1 MNLGSRQRF
10 RGQIAGVGSTSGAR
24 VVVGRWT
31 DTAMGSFADAMV
43 ETAAGHRVLL
53 APRQEV
59 AEFIEATYSFD
70 EIRLEGFAVTAT
82 GTGWRV
88 RSSSLE
94 LDLAFGRR
102 TPLGLALR
110 AVPRPVA
117 ESPAWCAVTDPVARM
132 LLRGVRTRGT
142 AGGGRR
148 EWYAATD
155 AHRVISLRGTF
166 DGVRLGDLA
175 DVDPPCRFGFSS
187 TPRRPTV
194 TTVVTTVETADA
206 GAQL

>member
-1 MNLGSRQRF
+1 VNLGFRQRF
-10 RGQIAGVGSTSGAR
+10 AGQIAGVGSASGTR
-24 VVVGRWT
+24 VVVGHWR
-31 DTAMGSFADAMV
+31 DTPLGTFADAMV

-59 AEFIEATYSFD
+59 ADFIGATYTFD
-70 EIRLEGFAVTAT
+70 EVRIEPFEVTEPD
-82 GTGWRV
+82 GDWSV
-88 RSSSLE
+88 RSSSLS
-94 LDLAFGRR
+94 LDLAVGGR
-102 TPLGLALR
+102 TPLGVALR
-110 AVPRPVA
+110 LVPRRLA
-117 ESPAWCAVTDPVARM
+117 ESPAWCTVTDPVARV

-155 AHRVISLRGTF
+155 VHRIVSLVGSFDGISLGE
-166 DGVRLGDLA
+166 LA

-194 TTVVTTVETADA
+194 TTVVTTVEAA
-206 GAQL
+206 AASAQL